1 MTWKLL
7 QLIFPLLLF
16 IVPTVLY
23 KCSNRFMTRFYTA
36 MLRSSAARKLYLQT
50 LLIVMLLFHYIYVS
64 GHFGEFGVL
73 FSTILSGV
81 LFSHKRAERWLR
93 LLKAHRQLYFRMAT
107 FSMAMVAIPHLYT
120 MAVTIA
126 FFFWRQRSIRLHRCC
141 TNGTIRRNRTHGEP
155 THSCLPTITFESS
168 RNSVE
173 ICG

>member
-1 MTWKLL
+1 MTWILL

-16 IVPTVLY
+16 FVPITLY
-23 KCSNRFMTRFYTA
+23 KCSTHFMTRFYTA

-50 LLIVMLLFHYIYVS
+50 LLIVLLLFHYIYVS

-73 FSTILSGV
+73 FSTILCGV

-93 LLKAHRQLYFRMAT
+93 LLKAHRLLYFRMAV

-126 FFFWRQRSIRLHRCC
+126 FLLLAAAFYPSALILYKWNNNEKQHTWRANPQLLADHY
-141 TNGTIRRNRTHGEP
+141 
-155 THSCLPTITFESS
+155 F
-168 RNSVE
+168 
-173 ICG
+173 

>member
-23 KCSNRFMTRFYTA
+23 KCGNRFMTRFYMA

-50 LLIVMLLFHYIYVS
+50 LLIVLLLFHYIYVC

-73 FSTILSGV
+73 FSTILCGV

-93 LLKAHRQLYFRMAT
+93 LLKAHRQLYFRMAV
-107 FSMAMVAIPHLYT
+107 FSMAMAPIPHLYT

-126 FFFWRQRSIRLHRCC
+126 VLLLAATFYPSASMLYEWNDKEKQDTWRA
-141 TNGTIRRNRTHGEP
+141 
-155 THSCLPTITFESS
+155 
-168 RNSVE
+168 NSQLLADHYF
-173 ICG
+173 

>member
-1 MTWKLL
+1 MTLILL

-16 IVPTVLY
+16 LVPITLY
-23 KCSNRFMTRFYTA
+23 KCSSQFMTKFYTA

-50 LLIVMLLFHYIYVS
+50 LLIVLLLFHYIYVS

-73 FSTILSGV
+73 FSTILCGV

-93 LLKAHRQLYFRMAT
+93 LLKAHRQLYFRMAV

-126 FFFWRQRSIRLHRCC
+126 VLLLAAAFYPSASILYEWNDKEKQDTWRGNPQSLAEHY
-141 TNGTIRRNRTHGEP
+141 
-155 THSCLPTITFESS
+155 F
-168 RNSVE
+168 
-173 ICG
+173 

>member
-1 MTWKLL
+1 MTWILL

-23 KCSNRFMTRFYTA
+23 KCGNHFMARFYMA

-50 LLIVMLLFHYIYVS
+50 LLIVLLLFHYIYVS

-73 FSTILSGV
+73 FSTILCGT

-93 LLKAHRQLYFRMAT
+93 LLKAHRQLYFRMAV

-126 FFFWRQRSIRLHRCC
+126 YLLLAAAFYPSASILYEWNDKEKQDKWRADSRLLAE
-141 TNGTIRRNRTHGEP
+141 NY
-155 THSCLPTITFESS
+155 F
-168 RNSVE
+168 
-173 ICG
+173 